1 MSVVERSLW
10 RNIDFQL
17 LWVGST
23 ASFLGVEA
31 ADVAYPL
38 AVLALTG
45 SAAKA
50 GLFGVVLTLATLLAG
65 LPAGVVADRFARR
78 RVLVIAEVVRALGSV
93 SVVVALVG
101 HWLTL
106 VHLLVVAAVL
116 GAAMPFGATARMLL
130 VRAVV
135 PAGQL
140 TAALSQEQVRD
151 GVSQLAG
158 PPLGGFLYGVRQQLP
173 FLFSAVTFVVS
184 LVCALVIRVPE
195 TRVPDPAHAQSGL
208 LLGIRIIW
216 RDSTLRAATLLVAAL
231 NTVGAPIV
239 LVATVILQRQSV
251 RPLLI
256 GVALAGFAVG
266 GLVGATLVTS
276 LHRRLQP
283 GVLLLG
289 VVGVEVP
296 LVWCLGLP
304 FGPWWMAAVLV
315 AAGIGIPALQVLVD
329 VLIFRQVPDEQRGR
343 VIAAVMTL
351 FGLGMPVGTALAG
364 VLLQYLSPAHAML
377 VLSCALLCAVGYAA
391 SRPRF
396 RAARWP
402 R

>member
-1 MSVVERSLW
+1 LW